1 MGIPSSWE
9 HGADHHLAINLN
21 ARGRFACGFDVRSKV
36 LTYKDVLPFEVYS
49 ACQAENDEFIDAY
62 SAAVMRLMASSL
74 YLRYP
79 IENLLRFDL

>member
-1 MGIPSSWE
+1 M
-9 HGADHHLAINLN
+9 
-21 ARGRFACGFDVRSKV
+21 